1 MRTFLKFTAAVFFV
15 IAAAFFA
22 YSVPFFWQQEQIL
35 RHWPEIQAK
44 VTDAEVITMTA
55 SSGEK
60 LYNAGLEFEFQAHG
74 EALRGGYV
82 FPHASIHREPK
93 EKLVAQ
99 YPVGSVHTI
108 RFNPEMPRDIRIHVG
123 YNVDF
128 FVVPVFIVGMGLI
141 GAALGGLA
149 LWLSR
154 LGRRPEPVGPEMA
167 QAAV

>member
-1 MRTFLKFTAAVFFV
+1 MRTFLKFAAAVFFV
-15 IAAAFFA
+15 MAAAFLA

-35 RHWPEIQAK
+35 RNWPQIQAK
-44 VTDAEVITMTA
+44 VTHAEVITMTTT
-55 SSGEK
+55 SGEK

-93 EKLVAQ
+93 EKLVAR
-99 YPVGSVHTI
+99 YPIGSVHII
-108 RFNPEMPRDIRIHVG
+108 RFNPEMPRDVRIHAG

-141 GAALGGLA
+141 CAARGGLA

-154 LGRRPEPVGPEMA
+154 LGRAPRRTQEAVA
-167 QAAV
+167 QAAG